1 MVGRSLE
8 KNQAPATYVPWVML
22 GKQVNLANSADPA
35 MANSAPSHGWVVW
48 GGQTPLDA
56 LSFFGHIYSW
66 RLIWSSL
73 RD

>member
-35 MANSAPSHGWVVW
+35 MANSAPSHGWSSGEAKRLLMLFHSLVIFIP
-48 GGQTPLDA
+48 GG
-56 LSFFGHIYSW
+56 
-66 RLIWSSL
+66 
-73 RD
+73 